1 MIDHHRKLIF
11 IHIARTGGS
20 SVEAA
25 LVGKD
30 WWYVDSATK
39 HISARQARQLYG
51 EDVWNSYTKFSI
63 VRNPWD
69 RIISIWATTRWHETA
84 GLALNCSLET
94 FIRNLKPHPR
104 ERYNSLFYHEILDEE
119 MDFVLRF
126 ENLED
131 DLNRMLTVSGHQPVQ
146 LPHVNKKQR
155 GSYQQMHT
163 EQSRALIREMFARDI
178 EAFGY
183 EF

>member
-1 MIDHHRKLIF
+1 MIDHDRKLIF

-30 WWYVDSATK
+30 WWHIDSVTK
-39 HISARQARQLYG
+39 HISARQARQSYG
-51 EDVWNSYTKFSI
+51 EDIWNSYTKFSV

-69 RIISIWATTRWHETA
+69 RVISLWATTRWHETA
-84 GLALNCSLET
+84 GLPLSCSLET
-94 FIRNLKPHPR
+94 FIRNLKPHPH
-104 ERYNSLFYHEILDEE
+104 ERYNSLFYHEILNEE
-119 MDFVLRF
+119 MDVVLRF
-126 ENLED
+126 ENLEH
-131 DLNRMLTVSGHQPVQ
+131 DLNQMLGKVNADAVQ

-155 GSYQQMHT
+155 GSYRQVHT
-163 EQSRALIREMFARDI
+163 EQSRALVREMFARDI

-183 EF
+183 AF